1 MRDFVL
7 PWLLSLLICGLLSD
21 RAFAAEPQAS
31 IWPQLVKGMRLGGEQ
46 RPEVQRFIAHYAAHP
61 KSLNTMLARAEPFL
75 WFVLASTEL
84 RGLPTELALLPAVE
98 SGWNAEAV
106 SVSAAHGLWQFIP
119 KTGDAYGL
127 KNGLNYNARRDPV
140 ASTRAA
146 LDLLATLHRQYGDWP
161 LALAA
166 YNAGGVKVK
175 EAMGTSRSRN
185 FWKLPLPQVTKD
197 YVPRLLA
204 IAALVRNPQRHGIE
218 LPQIAAAGATELI
231 AVEKAEALQQA
242 LDAAQVDHAVL
253 RTYNPGLAEGGQP
266 SQSPTLL
273 LPAAD
278 ALAVRAELAFLNA
291 AAAPQI
297 RIKPPLRD
305 EPVARAN
312 PTAVNPAEP
321 VSPRAM
327 PKIKPVP
334 STLRLASQLHW
345 NARLGSADA
354 LASEEYLSTPAMH
367 IVGRGDTLHGIAK
380 RHRTTVAALRSLNP
394 AVSSAPLR
402 IGQPLLLGSCSK
414 SGCG

>member
-1 MRDFVL
+1 MGIFSLPLLLCLLIAGVL
-7 PWLLSLLICGLLSD
+7 PGQAI
-21 RAFAAEPQAS
+21 AAGPQPS
-31 IWPQLVKGMRLGGEQ
+31 IWPQLVKGMRLGGGH

-84 RGLPTELALLPAVE
+84 RGLPTELTLLPAVE

-175 EAMGTSRSRN
+175 QAMGRAQSRN
-185 FWKLPLPQVTKD
+185 FWQLPLPQVTKD

-204 IAALVRNPQRHGIE
+204 IAAIVRDPQRHGIE
-218 LPQIAAAGATELI
+218 LPPIAAAGATELI

-242 LDAAQVDHAVL
+242 LDAAQVDGAVL
-253 RTYNPGLAEGGQP
+253 RTYNPALAEGGQP
-266 SQSPTLL
+266 SQAPTLL

-278 ALAVRAELAFLNA
+278 ALAVRAELAHLNA
-291 AAAPQI
+291 GEAPGTGIKPAVRDKPAARPDRAAAS
-297 RIKPPLRD
+297 RSEPP
-305 EPVARAN
+305 P
-312 PTAVNPAEP
+312 
-321 VSPRAM
+321 PRAL
-327 PKIKPVP
+327 PKALPGP
-334 STLRLASQLHW
+334 STPQLAHNLHW
-345 NARLGSADA
+345 NLRLGSAEA
-354 LASEEYLSTPAMH
+354 LASDEYLAAPAMH
-367 IVGRGDTLHGIAK
+367 IVGRGDTLHGIAR
-380 RHRTTVAALRSLNP
+380 RHRTTVAALRGLNP
-394 AVSSAPLR
+394 AVGSAPLR